1 MVDASLISAA
11 AALGGAATGGLM
23 SLLASLLANHK
34 QARAQWLAQ
43 DRSGRETLYKEF
55 IEAASTCYV
64 DALQHDK
71 PDIPMLVTLYAKT
84 NRMRVISSPQV
95 IASAELVVRRIVDTY
110 FEPDRTFTQVRSM
123 VADGSLDIIRNFSEK
138 TRAEFD
144 YLRAQQF

>member
-1 MVDASLISAA
+1 
-11 AALGGAATGGLM
+11 M

-43 DRSGRETLYKEF
+43 DRAGRERLYKEF
-55 IEAASTCYV
+55 IETASTCYV

-71 PDIPMLVTLYAKT
+71 PDVPKLVTLYAKT

-110 FEPDRTFTQVRSM
+110 LEPDRTFTQVRSM
-123 VADGSLDIIRNFSEK
+123 VTDGSLDIIRNFSEK
-138 TRAEFD
+138 SRAEFD
-144 YLRAQQF
+144 SLRAQQF